1 MKEEISVRQ
10 WQKQFKAG
18 FYDSPDI
25 HTQCGAGW
33 YDWFC
38 QDRALAGRL
47 KKIAKVVMGVTNPFI
62 LDHYYIWFKNNAL
75 VSGPMYDDVRF
86 EPLSGKRDGK
96 YFLVRLDC
104 AGRKKW
110 SLFSERYGF
119 FAPEF
124 ECGNVRGMA
133 KYIDGIGRQFA
144 QEIQPVFLLEKRAVE
159 HFITQ
164 QDGLCDSI
172 VYRAGEHCYH
182 YKSSKN
188 PKLRTAIAT
197 SASGP
202 PPDGFPADQAKEFR
216 GILVW
221 SPDGMERDMKKE
233 ADAQKKPNLKK
244 KEGTER

>member
-1 MKEEISVRQ
+1 M
-10 WQKQFKAG
+10 
-18 FYDSPDI
+18 
-25 HTQCGAGW
+25 
-33 YDWFC
+33 
-38 QDRALAGRL
+38 
-47 KKIAKVVMGVTNPFI
+47 
-62 LDHYYIWFKNNAL
+62 
-75 VSGPMYDDVRF
+75 
-86 EPLSGKRDGK
+86 
-96 YFLVRLDC
+96 
-104 AGRKKW
+104 
-110 SLFSERYGF
+110 
-119 FAPEF
+119 
-124 ECGNVRGMA
+124 RGMA

-188 PKLRTAIAT
+188 PKLRTAIAA

>member
-104 AGRKKW
+104 AGRK
-110 SLFSERYGF
+110 
-119 FAPEF
+119 
-124 ECGNVRGMA
+124 N
-133 KYIDGIGRQFA
+133 GRCSA
-144 QEIQPVFLLEKRAVE
+144 NDTAFLRRNL
-159 HFITQ
+159 
-164 QDGLCDSI
+164 
-172 VYRAGEHCYH
+172 
-182 YKSSKN
+182 
-188 PKLRTAIAT
+188 
-197 SASGP
+197 SAAMCAAWPS
-202 PPDGFPADQAKEFR
+202 
-216 GILVW
+216 
-221 SPDGMERDMKKE
+221 
-233 ADAQKKPNLKK
+233 
-244 KEGTER
+244 T